1 MRIRGRFF
9 RGGVVL
15 VFLLGSGCHPGAER
29 LDLRESE
36 LAIRQVDYEKSIHYR
51 PEDPYPHLDFSK
63 VRSDVIVEKK
73 HRAIFLENRFIR
85 VILLPEMGRI
95 YSLVNKTTGHEV
107 FWRNDIVTVGNAVN
121 PAGWWIWI
129 GGMEFTLPGD
139 EHGTT
144 WAERWRYEI
153 IENSGMK
160 KKIRMKV
167 TEPLT
172 KLREE
177 VDVSL
182 VADDSR
188 LEIGVRIQNPTA
200 KTVSYAH
207 WVNPQWAP
215 GGRNELTDN
224 TEFVI
229 PTRRILIPER
239 FRATLGESP
248 QEWKTSRLRF
258 IKGWVS
264 GWGDLMAEKLDAGFY
279 AAYSHDEEEGVARV
293 FDPEINPGVDIWT
306 YGYHPRGGAA
316 IPMGSGTPNNGYAEI
331 WGGTSRLFP
340 DERRPLGPGETIG
353 WTEWLFP
360 FQDTGGLTLAVRD
373 AALRLVRSKE
383 NRRIHLAI
391 DSSRIFKKARC
402 RLYAAGSVQME
413 KNCDLS
419 PDRPLRWTIE
429 DRFPERILKFEVWHH
444 GEKLVECLS
453 ATAD

>member
-1 MRIRGRFF
+1 MRLRSWIF
-9 RGGVVL
+9 RCGVVL
-15 VFLLGSGCHPGAER
+15 ILLLGGGCRHGAER

-36 LAIRQVDYEKSIHYR
+36 LTIRQVDYEKSIYYR
-51 PEDPYPHLDFSK
+51 SDDPYPHLDFSR
-63 VRSDVIVEKK
+63 VRPNVIVEKK
-73 HRAIFLENRFIR
+73 HRAIFIENRFIR
-85 VILLPEMGRI
+85 AILLPEMGRI
-95 YSLVNKTTGHEV
+95 YSLVNKTTGHDV

-160 KKIRMKV
+160 KTVRMKV

-172 KLREE
+172 GLREE
-177 VDVSL
+177 VDISL
-182 VADDSR
+182 VSDSSR
-188 LEIGVRIQNPTA
+188 LEIGVRILNPTA
-200 KTVSYAH
+200 QTVSYAH

-248 QEWKTSRLRF
+248 QDWRTSRLRF
-258 IKGWVS
+258 IKGWTS
-264 GWGDLMAEKLDAGFY
+264 GWGDLMAEKLEAGFY

-293 FDPEINPGVDIWT
+293 FDPEVNPGVDVWT
-306 YGYHPRGGAA
+306 YGYHPRGSAA
-316 IPMGSGTPNNGYAEI
+316 IPMGSGARNNGYVEM

-340 DERRPLGPGETIG
+340 DERRPLKPGETIG
-353 WTEWLFP
+353 WTEWIYP
-360 FQDTGGLTLAVRD
+360 FQGTGGLTHAARD
-373 AALRLVRSKE
+373 VALYLVRSRE
-383 NRRIHLAI
+383 NRRISLAL
-391 DSSRIFKKARC
+391 DSSRIFNKARC
-402 RLYAAGSVQME
+402 RIYAAGSVQME
-413 KNCDLS
+413 RKCDLS
-419 PDRPLRWTIE
+419 PDRPLCWTID
-429 DRFPERILKFEVWHH
+429 DRFPDRTLEFEVWHH
-444 GEKLVECLS
+444 GEILIQYLAV
-453 ATAD
+453 AN